1 MNRIIFLAILIA
13 FNLKAFGQLTP
24 KDLGYTHLIYNYKGD
39 KVDIL
44 VKSRKGEESVK
55 KPVFFWCQGSLPQ
68 PLIIIGE
75 KGAYGVFPFNP
86 DSLSIKYHIVVVGK
100 PYIPLIRETKI
111 LGKNFMYLDS
121 TTGKFTKEYSE
132 RNLLDYYVERNLKI
146 IKYLRKQ
153 NWVSHEKLVVA
164 GHSEGST
171 IAAKMATKSS
181 SITHLIYSGGNS
193 MGRIMSM
200 ILQNRVVESDTDSTR
215 LADKEI
221 EFWQYVVSNKSSMDY
236 SQGDTP
242 KATFEFSEPP
252 VKYIETLKIPVLVSY
267 GTKDYCSPYNDYMHV
282 DFIRKGK
289 KNVQFLTYL
298 GTEHNYFPLT
308 ADNRPNYE
316 IFNWDRVANDWLK
329 WLNDK

>member
-181 SITHLIYSGGNS
+181 LITSV
-193 MGRIMSM
+193 MST
-200 ILQNRVVESDTDSTR
+200 I
-215 LADKEI
+215 I
-221 EFWQYVVSNKSSMDY
+221 
-236 SQGDTP
+236 
-242 KATFEFSEPP
+242 
-252 VKYIETLKIPVLVSY
+252 
-267 GTKDYCSPYNDYMHV
+267 
-282 DFIRKGK
+282 
-289 KNVQFLTYL
+289 
-298 GTEHNYFPLT
+298 
-308 ADNRPNYE
+308 
-316 IFNWDRVANDWLK
+316 
-329 WLNDK
+329 

>member
-1 MNRIIFLAILIA
+1 MNRLLFFTILIA
-13 FNLKAFGQLTP
+13 FNLKSFGQKTP
-24 KDLGYTHLIYNYKGD
+24 SDFGYTHLTYNYKGD

-44 VKSRKGEESVK
+44 VKSKKGEENNR
-55 KPVFFWCQGSLPQ
+55 KPLFFWCQGSLPQ
-68 PLIIIGE
+68 PLIKIDE
-75 KGAYGVFPFNP
+75 NGAYGVFPFNP
-86 DSLSIKYHIVVVGK
+86 DSLSIKYHLVVVGK
-100 PYIPLIRETKI
+100 PYIPLIYETKN
-111 LGKNFMYLDS
+111 LSNNFMYLDS

-132 RNLLDYYVERNLKI
+132 RNLLDYYVNRNIEI

-153 NWVSHEKLVVA
+153 NWVSNEELVVA

-171 IAAKMATKSS
+171 IAAKMAYKSS
-181 SITHLIYSGGNS
+181 IITSLIYSGGNP

-200 ILQNRVVESDTDSTR
+200 ILQNRAVESDTDSTR
-215 LADKEI
+215 YTNQ
-221 EFWQYVVSNKSSMDY
+221 EFEYWQYVVNNKFSMDY

-242 KATFEFSEPP
+242 KATYGFSDPP
-252 VKYIETLKIPVLVSY
+252 IEYIEKLKIPILISY
-267 GTKDYCSPYNDYMHV
+267 GTKDYCSPFNDYMHI

-289 KNVQFLTYL
+289 LNVQFLTYI

-308 ADNRPNYE
+308 YDNRPNYD